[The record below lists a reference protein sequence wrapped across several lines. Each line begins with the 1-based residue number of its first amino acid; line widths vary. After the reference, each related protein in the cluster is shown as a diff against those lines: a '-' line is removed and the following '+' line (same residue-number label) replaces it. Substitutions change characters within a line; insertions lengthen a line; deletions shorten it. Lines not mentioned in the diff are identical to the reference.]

1 MVPEVVPEVVDVV
14 PEVVP
19 EEEEVFSEVVPE
31 VVAVSVLGQQPDAF
45 QLVAVYVVVV

>member
-19 EEEEVFSEVVPE
+19 EEEEV
-31 VVAVSVLGQQPDAF
+31 VAVSVVGQQPDA
-45 QLVAVYVVVV
+45 L

>member
-31 VVAVSVLGQQPDAF
+31 VVAVSVVGQQPDP
-45 QLVAVYVVVV
+45 L

>member
-31 VVAVSVLGQQPDAF
+31 VVAVSVVGQQPDA
-45 QLVAVYVVVV
+45 L

>member
-19 EEEEVFSEVVPE
+19 EEEEV
-31 VVAVSVLGQQPDAF
+31 VAVSVVGQQPDP
-45 QLVAVYVVVV
+45 LYPVVEYVVV